1 MFLLNISSISFGAN
15 ESYSS
20 SDSSSQIAQLEKQK
34 TSIQKEIEKANQS
47 DGDAETKQQKIQML
61 YQQIQQIEMQIQQIR
76 SQQSQK
82 AANQV
87 KANEMS
93 SSGEK
98 RAKEQSG
105 LVNEEGKNKTGE
117 KVGEEEDSGLDI
129 QA

>member
-1 MFLLNISSISFGAN
+1 VFLLNISSISFGVS
-15 ESYSS
+15 ERYSS

-34 TSIQKEIEKANQS
+34 TSIQKEIEKISQS
-47 DGDAETKQQKIQML
+47 DGSAETKQQKIQML
-61 YQQIQQIEMQIQQIR
+61 YQQIQQIEIQIQQIR

-105 LVNEEGKNKTGE
+105 LVNEEGKNKTEE
-117 KVGEEEDSGLDI
+117 KADEEENRGLDVK
-129 QA
+129 A

>member
-1 MFLLNISSISFGAN
+1 LNISSVSFGSS

-20 SDSSSQIAQLEKQK
+20 SDSSSQITQLEKQK

-98 RAKEQSG
+98 RTKEQSG

-117 KVGEEEDSGLDI
+117 KVDEEEDSGLDI

>member
-1 MFLLNISSISFGAN
+1 LNISSISFGAS
-15 ESYSS
+15 ESYSC

-34 TSIQKEIEKANQS
+34 TSIQKEIEKISQS
-47 DGDAETKQQKIQML
+47 DGSAETKQQKIQML

-105 LVNEEGKNKTGE
+105 LVNEEGKNKTEE
-117 KVGEEEDSGLDI
+117 KADEEENRGLDVK
-129 QA
+129 A

>member
-1 MFLLNISSISFGAN
+1 MNISSISFGVS
-15 ESYSS
+15 ERYSS

-34 TSIQKEIEKANQS
+34 TSIQKEIEKISQS
-47 DGDAETKQQKIQML
+47 DGSAETKQQKIQML
-61 YQQIQQIEMQIQQIR
+61 YQQIQQIEIQIQQIR

-105 LVNEEGKNKTGE
+105 LVNEEGKNKTEE
-117 KVGEEEDSGLDI
+117 KADEEENRGLDVK
-129 QA
+129 A